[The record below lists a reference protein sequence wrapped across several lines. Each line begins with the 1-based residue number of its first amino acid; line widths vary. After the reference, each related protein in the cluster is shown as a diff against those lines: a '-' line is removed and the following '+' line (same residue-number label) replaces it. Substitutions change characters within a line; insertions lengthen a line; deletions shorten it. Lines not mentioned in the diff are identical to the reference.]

1 MSTSG
6 AGLWTAWGTVGAAV
20 AAAAGLFV
28 AMRINSKDRKAAA
41 ELAEA
46 DRAALRDDERRRQV
60 VANLLELGSQY
71 GIHIAGLN
79 TSTNADPARQRM
91 RLLLHAIPGECA
103 YTIKHMQ
110 NFTVP
115 ADRDAAGAK
124 LRRLGLKTSV
134 SGGQLYDVDEVYR
147 EIADDID
154 RYSQQPAET
163 SAD

>member
-6 AGLWTAWGTVGAAV
+6 AELATAWGTIGAAG

-28 AMRINSKDRKAAA
+28 ALRINSKDRKAAA

-46 DRAALRDDERRRQV
+46 DRTALRDDERRRQI
-60 VANLLELGSQY
+60 VANLLELGRQY
-71 GIHIAGLN
+71 GIMIA
-79 TSTNADPARQRM
+79 STNTPDAGPATQRV

-103 YTIKHMQ
+103 YAIKHMLG
-110 NFTVP
+110 FTVP
-115 ADRDAAGAK
+115 DGYNVVVVPK
-124 LRRLGLKTSV
+124 IRRLRLMV
-134 SGGQLYDVDEVYR
+134 PPPSGQQVDADEVYR

-163 SAD
+163 GAD